1 MEYILY
7 SKATQSETAVSKE
20 VELNWNIKGGGAS
33 KAGAVGRG
41 ALATYSPKSVIG

>member
-7 SKATQSETAVSKE
+7 STVTQSETAVSKG

-33 KAGAVGRG
+33 NTGAVGRG
-41 ALATYSPKSVIG
+41 ALATYSPKSVFG